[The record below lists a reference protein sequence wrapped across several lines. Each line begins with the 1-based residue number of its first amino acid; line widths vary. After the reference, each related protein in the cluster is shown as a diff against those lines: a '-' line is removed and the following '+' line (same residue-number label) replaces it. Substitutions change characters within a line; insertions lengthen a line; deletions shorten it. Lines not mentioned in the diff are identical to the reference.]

1 MVYLGLV
8 VARVGTAVAVMP
20 LFGDRTTP
28 RMIKA
33 GVALA
38 LSLFWFSSLDTLP
51 EPSVLEALGGASW
64 ATYALVVGREAL
76 LGAVLGFA
84 FGLFLVPAR
93 VAGEFVTQQMGL
105 ALSNILGPASDRAAG
120 PLTLILESLSGL
132 LFLGLDLHHVF
143 LATLHA
149 TFARYPLGGTAGSV
163 PVAHLVAGAASAE
176 EWGLLLG
183 APLGLALFLTVVAL
197 ALLTRAAPQLN
208 IYSVG
213 FTLQAAVGV
222 LAVFVLLPD
231 MLTLLTAIFG
241 RLSDFV
247 VRLV

>member
-1 MVYLGLV
+1 MVYFGLV
-8 VARVGTAVAVMP
+8 LARVGTGVAVMP
-20 LFGDRTTP
+20 LFGDRSTP
-28 RMIKA
+28 RMARA
-33 GVALA
+33 GLALA
-38 LSLFWFSSLDTLP
+38 LAVFWFGGLDNLP
-51 EPSVLEALGGASW
+51 DLSRLEGLGWASCAL
-64 ATYALVVGREAL
+64 LMGREAV

-105 ALSNILGPASDRAAG
+105 ALANTFGPAGNRPAG
-120 PLTLILESLSGL
+120 PLTLMLESLSGL
-132 LFLGLDLHHVF
+132 LFLGLDLHHLF

-149 TFARYPLGGTAGSV
+149 TFARYPLGGTEGNV
-163 PVAHLVAGAASAE
+163 PVAQLLAGAASAE
-176 EWGLLLG
+176 EMGLLLA

-213 FTLQAAVGV
+213 FTLQAGVGV

-241 RLSDFV
+241 RLSDFI